1 LSPFVLQ
8 VKVIP
13 VVGNHDVGFHQSL
26 DVNAKHG
33 MSQEKIGRFERDFG
47 MWKKRC
53 SRLVK
58 AVLTSVGFLSFS
70 PFHMTRMLSRP
81 QHEARAIGKDRL
93 RACQFYGL

>member
-1 LSPFVLQ
+1 
-8 VKVIP
+8 VIP

-53 SRLVK
+53 SLSVQ
-58 AVLTSVGFLSFS
+58 AVLTSVGFLLFS
-70 PFHMTRMLSRP
+70 LFPMMHILSRP

-93 RACQFYGL
+93 RACQLYGL